1 MYVHVLYEMNGS
13 LKHEYES
20 LKCQTTGIGIHH
32 GRITGAGRQRVWQ
45 CETTSLNNMF
55 LSVYLFY

>member
-13 LKHEYES
+13 LTHEYES

-32 GRITGAGRQRVWQ
+32 GRITGAGRQRVW
-45 CETTSLNNMF
+45 
-55 LSVYLFY
+55 